1 MNRQKPVPE
10 REKTENEKI
19 EKEKEK
25 ILRRTQG
32 SAISG
37 ERSERNMIM
46 RKTKFVTAAICAVML
61 SAMTAFHAYCDTS
74 AASAS
79 ELTSGTET
87 YVSETVQEVADT
99 SAAETIYN
107 VSGTD
112 TASTS
117 GSSALDTS
125 DLFSSRDLE
134 QTADLT
140 GAENITV
147 SDGET
152 YTVSKE
158 GVYVVTGSASNAQ
171 IVVSAGDEDKVQLVL
186 DSVSITNESTPCI
199 YVQNADKVF
208 VTTTDSENTLTVSGA
223 FTADGDTNTDAV
235 IFSRDDLVINGTG
248 TLNIVSSENG
258 ISGKDDLKVTGGT
271 INITCTADAL
281 EANESI
287 LVADGT
293 ISIKSDKDS
302 LHAENDEDNTV
313 GYIYIAD
320 GTITIEA
327 GDDAI
332 HATTIAQVDGG
343 TIDLTGAEGIEGTYI
358 QINGGEISI
367 AAADDGINAGQKS
380 NFATPTVEVNGG
392 ELTIVMGSGDTD
404 GVDSNGNLYLN
415 GGTLNITAQSPFDYD
430 GTARNNGA
438 TLIVN
443 GSETDSITNQMMG
456 GGGMGGGM
464 RGGMGGHGGHG
475 GF

>member
-1 MNRQKPVPE
+1 
-10 REKTENEKI
+10 
-19 EKEKEK
+19 
-25 ILRRTQG
+25 
-32 SAISG
+32 
-37 ERSERNMIM
+37 M
-46 RKTKFVTAAICAVML
+46 RKTRFMTAAICAVML

-74 AASAS
+74 ASSAAG
-79 ELTSGTET
+79 LTSGTET
-87 YVSETVQEVADT
+87 YVSETAEEAENSSETDT
-99 SAAETIYN
+99 VYN

-112 TASTS
+112 TASAS

-152 YTVSKE
+152 YTISKE

-208 VTTTDSENTLTVSGA
+208 VTTTDSENTLTVSGT

-235 IFSRDDLVINGTG
+235 IFSRDDLVVNGTG

-293 ISIKSDKDS
+293 LTINSEKDG

-313 GYIYIAD
+313 GYIYIAG
-320 GTITIEA
+320 GTVTIEA

-343 TIDLTGAEGIEGTYI
+343 TIDLTAAEGIEGTYI
-358 QINGGEISI
+358 QINGGTLSI

-430 GTARNNGA
+430 GTAQNNGA

-456 GGGMGGGM
+456 GGGMGRDMGGM
-464 RGGMGGHGGHG
+464 HGGMGGRGGHG